1 MGAWRVGIN
10 KLRAR
15 LREDVGEVLDRA
27 ERKHELQELGVR
39 GRRRSILQEASQPRE
54 TMAAYGGHSC
64 PRLIREGR
72 DHLPYNARSMRYADK
87 QRAEL
92 TMRKITVPTFLID
105 EAEDEAHDVARQ
117 PSFGQILRVNGL
129 LRISESTEGTQEC
142 VLSEHSVDA
151 PPSYVPVSYTW
162 GPAESFDSVS
172 QLPTPMPMN
181 NFRTIALNGQAWEVT
196 PSLFDLLQ
204 ALSSD
209 PETQSVYFWID
220 ALCINQHDVDERT
233 NQVNLMGRI
242 YSQGRN
248 VFIWLGR
255 ANEHTA
261 KVSAMISML
270 AKITT
275 EEMKQRGSLEGL
287 EILQDLRA
295 SDSLR
300 RLGLDERTTWDDW
313 LALVCFY
320 HRRWFY
326 RVWTLQELA
335 LSNAVVVRWGPEVL
349 DWAELYNAAHLLQRT
364 DVGQAVIL
372 RARRHLRSGFDK
384 GFGISLY
391 HGAAHL
397 ADRHHGMIREQ
408 EEGFRV
414 WLYADQQ
421 GCAAATLNF
430 LVVSARAMGA
440 SDPRDR
446 VFAFLGIWEKVAKE
460 RFGQKLSIEA
470 DYTKTVQTTYT
481 EFMTIVLEETGSLN
495 FLSSVQP
502 GYGTNR
508 IEALPSWVP
517 DYSTASAVPVI
528 QYLSGL
534 VPLKDID
541 AYANIKSCNP
551 PRSDNAKTGGPYT
564 QVGITSRNEVGN
576 RTFEILGHRLVLPSF
591 VFGTVTHIGSSYPEM
606 HAADF
611 EKTAVLLLRSP
622 QRYPDGRSRLQ
633 AFHSMLVYDAR
644 QPPVSQ
650 FRSLWI
656 TQFIAQI
663 IIGWQHLKL
672 TPEQYLNQIGIPR
685 FLGLILAGEDD
696 PFIPTFVELKAICE
710 RLGFWENGDG
720 DPSGTEMQEMNA
732 EVSKLDLIFQY
743 TYETRRP
750 FLLDNGYFGMTDQ
763 DVRPGDTVRIVPGAR
778 AFFTFRKDD
787 QQGPGED
794 RQVLIGETYVTGAM
808 GGEASEYIKQ
818 QGRQWENI
826 HVA

>member
-1 MGAWRVGIN
+1 MCACIYPAPALC
-10 KLRAR
+10 K
-15 LREDVGEVLDRA
+15 
-27 ERKHELQELGVR
+27 
-39 GRRRSILQEASQPRE
+39 
-54 TMAAYGGHSC
+54 
-64 PRLIREGR
+64 EGFR
-72 DHLPYNARSMRYADK
+72 
-87 QRAEL
+87 
-92 TMRKITVPTFLID
+92 
-105 EAEDEAHDVARQ
+105 
-117 PSFGQILRVNGL
+117 L
-129 LRISESTEGTQEC
+129 LRISEPTEGTQEC
-142 VLSEHSVDA
+142 VLSEHSLDA

-162 GPAESFDSVS
+162 GPAESLDLVS

-181 NFRTIALNGQAWEVT
+181 NSRTIALNGQEWEVT

-248 VFIWLGR
+248 VFIWLGQ

-261 KVSAMISML
+261 KVSTMISLL
-270 AKITT
+270 AKIVT
-275 EEMKQRGSLEGL
+275 EEMKQHGSLERL
-287 EILQDLRA
+287 EILQDPLA

-326 RVWTLQELA
+326 RAWTLQELA
-335 LSNAVVVRWGPEVL
+335 LSKAVLVRWGPEVL
-349 DWAELYNAAHLLQRT
+349 DWTELYHAAYLLQGT
-364 DVGQAVIL
+364 DIGQTVVL
-372 RARRHLRSGFDK
+372 RARRQLRSGIDK

-414 WLYADQQ
+414 WLYADKQ

-430 LVVSARAMGA
+430 LVVSARVTGA

-446 VFAFLGIWEKVAKE
+446 IFAFLGIWEKVAKE
-460 RFGQKLSIEA
+460 RFAQKFNIRA
-470 DYTKTVQTTYT
+470 DYTKTVQTIYT
-481 EFMTIVLEETGSLN
+481 EFMIIVLEETGSLN

-502 GYGTNR
+502 DYGTNG

-517 DYSTASAVPVI
+517 DYSTASAVPII
-528 QYLSGL
+528 QYLSGRI
-534 VPLKDID
+534 PLKHID
-541 AYANIKSCNP
+541 AYANMRSCNP
-551 PRSDNAKTGGPYT
+551 PRSDNAETGVPDT

-576 RTFEILGHRLVLPSF
+576 RIFEILGHKLVIPSF
-591 VFGTVTHIGSSYPEM
+591 VFGTVTHIGSSHPEM
-606 HAADF
+606 IEANF

-622 QRYPDGRSRLQ
+622 QKYPDGRSRLQ
-633 AFHSMLVYDAR
+633 AFHSMLVYDAH

-650 FRSLWI
+650 FRALWI

-663 IIGWQHLKL
+663 VIGWRRLRL
-672 TPEQYLNQIGIPR
+672 APEQYLNKIGIPR
-685 FLGLILAGEDD
+685 FLGLMLAGEDD
-696 PFIPTFVELKAICE
+696 PFFPTFLELKAICE

-720 DPSGTEMQEMNA
+720 DPSSTEMQEMSA

-743 TYETRRP
+743 TYEKRRP
-750 FLLDNGYFGMTDQ
+750 FLLDNGYFGMTSQ
-763 DVRPGDTVRIVPGAR
+763 DVRPGDTVRIIPGAR
-778 AFFTFRKDD
+778 AFFTFRKIDE
-787 QQGPGED
+787 QGPGEG

-808 GGEASEYIKQ
+808 GGEASEYVKQ
-818 QGRQWENI
+818 QRRQWENI
-826 HVA
+826 FVV